1 MSTRA
6 ARRLT
11 PEDRRLVERAIS
23 TGSFRDLDEFE
34 DFAVRRAI
42 ALLRL
47 DELMELRPP
56 RPLTVEKI
64 LRETRSVRR
73 EMARERKAKAVP

>member
-1 MSTRA
+1 MRA

-11 PEDRRLVERAIS
+11 AEDRQLVERAIS
-23 TGSFRDLDEFE
+23 TGSFRDIDEFE

-47 DELMELRPP
+47 EELMQLRPL
-56 RPLTVEKI
+56 RPLTIEKI
-64 LRETRSVRR
+64 LKETRTVRR
-73 EMARERKAKAVP
+73 EMARERKAKAVR